1 MWKTGSKWN
10 SRHSHTCPT
19 RVSSPTWSKGI
30 LFGATQH
37 VNKTRKSH
45 VVCNSRVRTVVF
57 DSKANCRAACL
68 WFLTDRNKTVKQC
81 PCSLQPV
88 KLSVVSSDATGM
100 EGQKALCC
108 WQFMG
113 FSLSVERTVRLD
125 NRALNGKAR
134 CYYATEQPNN
144 ICQVKWLTPL
154 HLIPKFEPKVLFGLC
169 AFLQGIQERLFLIKG
184 TN

>member
-1 MWKTGSKWN
+1 MLYVI
-10 SRHSHTCPT
+10 REYC
-19 RVSSPTWSKGI
+19 
-30 LFGATQH
+30 
-37 VNKTRKSH
+37 
-45 VVCNSRVRTVVF
+45 CVRF
-57 DSKANCRAACL
+57 ESQLSCCCL

-88 KLSVVSSDATGM
+88 KLSVVSSDAT
-100 EGQKALCC
+100 GQKALCC

-144 ICQVKWLTPL
+144 ICQVKRLAPL
-154 HLIPKFEPKVLFGLC
+154 QFIRKFVRLC
-169 AFLQGIQERLFLIKG
+169 ADDALEQTKISGVSARVHHASHARNFLQYIIDCTDVRREITRISFKDTRVHI
-184 TN
+184 